1 MKSLKENCYSPVF
14 SHIYVEDSIWDH
26 PRTKA
31 VLKRFPNAYVIKI
44 RHYKDVFCRNGQNY
58 VKQHRAQS
66 LILANKQGRLIY
78 EGAPVCQSFGNT
90 HFYYTSCIMN
100 CIYDCEYCYLKG
112 MYPSG
117 HIVVFVNI
125 EDIFKETEELLKRHP
140 VYLCV
145 SYDTDLMALETIAG
159 YVGEWV
165 RFCETHQNIQ
175 IEVRTKCANI
185 HLWDKLK
192 ARPEIV
198 YAFTLSPQQ
207 MIDAYEHGT
216 PPLGQRILCAAEIS
230 KAGFPVRLCFDP
242 MIYKKGWEEDY
253 AAMTEEVFSCI
264 SSDKITDVSIGSFR
278 ISQDYLKKL
287 QKCEPY
293 SAAVQFPF
301 ENDGGVYHY
310 PTELMHRMEQFLFT
324 EVNKRVPKEQ
334 IFLWR

>member
-1 MKSLKENCYSPVF
+1 MKNLKENCFSPVF
-14 SHIYVEDSIWDH
+14 SHIYVEEQVWEH

-31 VLKRFPNAYVIKI
+31 VLKRFPSAYVIKI
-44 RHYKDVFCRNGQNY
+44 GHYKDVFCRSGQDY
-58 VKQHRAQS
+58 GKQRRAQS
-66 LILANKQGRLIY
+66 LILAKKQGRLIY

-100 CIYDCEYCYLKG
+100 CIFDCEYCYLKG

-117 HIVVFVNI
+117 NLVFFVNI

-145 SYDTDLMALETIAG
+145 SYDTDLMALESIAG
-159 YVGEWV
+159 YVEEWTA
-165 RFCETHQNIQ
+165 FCETHKNLK

-192 ARPEIV
+192 ALPEVV

-207 MIDAYEHGT
+207 IIDAYEHKT
-216 PPLGQRILCAAEIS
+216 PPLWQRISCVAKLS
-230 KAGFPVRLCFDP
+230 GAGFPVRLCFDP

-253 AAMTEEVFSCI
+253 AAMTEAVFSGI
-264 SSDKITDVSIGSFR
+264 SANKITDISIGSFR
-278 ISQDYLKKL
+278 ISQDYLKRL
-287 QKCEPY
+287 QKCEPN
-293 SAAVQFPF
+293 SAAVLFPF
-301 ENDGGVYHY
+301 ENDDGVYHY
-310 PTELMHRMEQFLFT
+310 PEKLMQRMEQFLFT
-324 EVNKRVPKEQ
+324 EVNKWAPKER